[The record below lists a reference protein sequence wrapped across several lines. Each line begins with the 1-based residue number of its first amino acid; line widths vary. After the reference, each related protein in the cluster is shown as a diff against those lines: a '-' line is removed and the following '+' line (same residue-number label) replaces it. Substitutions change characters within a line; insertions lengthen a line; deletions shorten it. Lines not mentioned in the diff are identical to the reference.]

1 MCSMPA
7 ATTAPKYSYR
17 TPTTRSVYPSQSR
30 SATAS
35 ANPKRSPASAAGV
48 IVTAGLVLWG
58 VSTTVSLMLGV
69 GDGGSGPD
77 DLGAFLDGL
86 G

>member
-1 MCSMPA
+1 VLLGTA
-7 ATTAPKYSYR
+7 ATAAKP
-17 TPTTRSVYPSQSR
+17 VV
-30 SATAS
+30 AAL
-35 ANPKRSPASAAGV
+35 KRSPASAAGV